1 MLYIL
6 SLILFTFRYIQ
17 MEINL
22 STRIKK
28 GGKVFSY
35 RTKYVKN
42 VSPSW
47 VFGFY
52 KQIISLV
59 DRDNLNIRNK
69 HFITKQDSSPINAFI
84 CFHKLTQFSELTLI
98 SLWTQFAKMK
108 F

>member
-1 MLYIL
+1 
-6 SLILFTFRYIQ
+6 

-22 STRIKK
+22 PNRIKK

-35 RTKYVKN
+35 GTKYVKN

-69 HFITKQDSSPINAFI
+69 HFVTERDSCLINTFI
-84 CFHKLTQFSELTLI
+84 CSHKLTQFSELTLI
-98 SLWTQFAKMK
+98 SV
-108 F
+108 